1 MMGADEACELP
12 FPLTAVTR
20 VSVVS
25 IEPCNQKCIA
35 TGKRPIFQLIING
48 CVQFFFSDSVKG
60 VQFPEN

>member
-48 CVQFFFSDSVKG
+48 CVQFFSVI
-60 VQFPEN
+60 P